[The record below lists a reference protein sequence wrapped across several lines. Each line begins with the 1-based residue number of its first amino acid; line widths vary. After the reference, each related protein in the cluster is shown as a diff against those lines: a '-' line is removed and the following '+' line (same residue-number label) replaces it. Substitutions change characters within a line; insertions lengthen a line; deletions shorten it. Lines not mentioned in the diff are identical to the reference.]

1 MNRTH
6 KKSIVTH
13 CFCKIYLTKFTT
25 HKNFL
30 TYGIHIVLLIGH
42 GLKLQHFRMN
52 PECGVLEELPPI
64 DVNLQYD
71 FDYQQTVHLPA
82 ERLVLPVR
90 YQPRFQAFNTCVMY
104 YDIVVSVLLMQG
116 DVLKLDCM
124 YDTATSRRTGVTIVS
139 YMPITYIFIMT
150 KL

>member
-1 MNRTH
+1 
-6 KKSIVTH
+6 
-13 CFCKIYLTKFTT
+13 
-25 HKNFL
+25 
-30 TYGIHIVLLIGH
+30 
-42 GLKLQHFRMN
+42 MN

-90 YQPRFQAFNTCVMY
+90 YQPCFQAFNTRVMY

-124 YDTATSRRTGVTIVS
+124 YDTATSRRRGVTIVS
-139 YMPITYIFIMT
+139 YMQITRIFVMT